1 MCIKSSTKSRG
12 HPNLLIVSDFLC
24 LKRFRKKEVITAG
37 FELHTNFDEQ
47 LAKSF

>member
-1 MCIKSSTKSRG
+1 MCIKSSTQSSG

-24 LKRFRKKEVITAG
+24 FKRFRKKVITTG